1 MIDKIIATIS
11 QDILDMGWIGRYGGL
26 VRTAVKQVEIDRE
39 QLLFVEKRFPV
50 SSTITDK
57 DCWEKGKYMDLIPN
71 SKLASI
77 AYFEQRGAIT
87 AREHKT
93 SSGGI
98 QVLEFTAP
106 ISFVAWLNLPKLGFS
121 SPEQS
126 YYFEAHA
133 LKVLGRQ
140 QFVDTELK
148 ITNGSIVIDG
158 LHPRNETIFTKYSYE
173 DKLGLLLYPYDFFAI
188 NCTIKW
194 LQPSG
199 CLPDVV
205 LDSPLNCESL

>member
-1 MIDKIIATIS
+1 MIDKIISTIS
-11 QDILDMGWIGRYGGL
+11 PQIVDMGWIARYGGL
-26 VRTAVKQVEIDRE
+26 VRTAVKVVEIDRE
-39 QLLFVEKRFPV
+39 AQLFVEKRFPV
-50 SSTITDK
+50 SSRTTDK
-57 DCWEKGKYMDLIPN
+57 DCWERGKYIDLIPD

-77 AYFEQRGAIT
+77 AYFEQRGPIT

-98 QVLEFTAP
+98 QMLEFFAP
-106 ISFVAWLNLPKLGFS
+106 CSFVAWLNLPKLGFS

-126 YYFEAHA
+126 YHFEAHA

-140 QFVDTELK
+140 QFVDNGLK
-148 ITNGSIVIDG
+148 ISNGSVVIDG
-158 LHPRNETIFTKYSYE
+158 VHPRNETIFTKYSYE

-188 NCTIKW
+188 NVTFRW
-194 LQPSG
+194 LQPAG

-205 LDSPLNCESL
+205 LASPIQCESL